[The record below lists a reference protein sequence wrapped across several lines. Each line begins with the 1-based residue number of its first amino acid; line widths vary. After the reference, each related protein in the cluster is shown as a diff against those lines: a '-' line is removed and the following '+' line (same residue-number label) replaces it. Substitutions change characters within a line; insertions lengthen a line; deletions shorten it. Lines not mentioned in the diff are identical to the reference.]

1 METKAIKRTAAM
13 YLRALRRVLAMCR
26 VQFQDPESQE
36 AISDALDYIGCLATC
51 LRDIGGPSVELI
63 DDGPIDPDPAV
74 EAARR
79 ALHGRDSEL
88 RIILDH
94 DVV

>member
-1 METKAIKRTAAM
+1 MEKAIKQTAAM
-13 YLRALRRVLAMCR
+13 YLRALRRTLAMCR
-26 VQFQDPESQE
+26 VQFQNPQSQE
-36 AISDALDYIGCLATC
+36 AISDALDHVLCIGTC
-51 LRDIGGPSVELI
+51 IRDIGEPPVELL
-63 DDGPIDPDPAV
+63 DDGPTDPDPAV

-79 ALHGRDSEL
+79 DLHGRDSEL